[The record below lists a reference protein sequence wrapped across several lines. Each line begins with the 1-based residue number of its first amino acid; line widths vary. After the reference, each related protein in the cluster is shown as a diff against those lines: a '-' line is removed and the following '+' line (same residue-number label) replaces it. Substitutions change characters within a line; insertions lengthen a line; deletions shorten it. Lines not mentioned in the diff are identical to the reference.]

1 MDGKVKWQKGLSF
14 TGTAETGFN
23 VPMGASPTVG
33 GNNDGFR
40 PMELIAIGLAGCTA
54 MDVMSILL
62 KKREQITDF
71 EVEVHSERAEQHP
84 KVFTSAL
91 IEFFVTG
98 HDVNEDSVLRAIE
111 LSAEIYCPA
120 QAMFKQ
126 LMPVEIKYFIFE
138 DLGGGERSLIHSGV
152 YGTN

>member
-1 MDGKVKWQKGLSF
+1 LDGKVKWRGGLSF
-14 TGTAETGFN
+14 TGSADTGFS
-23 VPMGASPTVG
+23 VPLGASPSVG
-33 GNNDGFR
+33 GDNDGFR
-40 PMELIAIGLAGCTA
+40 PMELLTTGLAGCTA

-62 KKREQITDF
+62 KKREQVTDF
-71 EVEVHSERAEQHP
+71 EVVVNTKRAERHP

-98 HDVNEDSVLRAIE
+98 NNVSEDSVLRAIE

-126 LMPVEIKYFIFE
+126 LMPVEIKYAIYE
-138 DLGGGERSLIHSGV
+138 DGGEGKRSLVTSGTYV
-152 YGTN
+152 PD

>member
-1 MDGKVKWQKGLSF
+1 MDGKVKWKKGLSF
-14 TGTAETGFN
+14 TGTADTGFN

-40 PMELIAIGLAGCTA
+40 PMELIATGLAGCTA

-71 EVEVHSERAEQHP
+71 EVDVHSERAEQHP

-126 LMPVEIKYFIFE
+126 LMPVEIKYFIYE
-138 DLGGGERSLIHSGV
+138 DLGGGERSLTHSGV